1 MRRWLIG
8 WFFWALPFLAAAQGS
23 DPLAPLRAAILKADW
38 PAAEAQLASLAGRI
52 DVDPNDL
59 VFLTGMTALGQQQY
73 DRAITQFRRMLD
85 RDPTLARVRL
95 ELARAL
101 FLKRDDDAA
110 RYHFELALAGKL
122 PETVE
127 RNVRGFL
134 TEIRRR
140 RLWSFEVSGGV
151 LPDSNINAGSNQQ
164 TVNIAGL
171 PFTLSSEAR
180 EKSGFGAMISM
191 NASRAIPLTAQWQLR
206 GFASV
211 LRRDYTDSRFDDMI
225 LRVGLGPRRVF
236 ANGEFG
242 LAPFSAER
250 RFGNDILNRSDGL
263 RLDGIAQVS
272 ARDILEGVVEWQ
284 RFVYPDR
291 PGRDGDVLWAYLGG
305 RFLVD
310 AGTQLTYGADT
321 YDERAEDPSFRN
333 LSLAYSL
340 GVLRD
345 WPRGVSTALTMRRA
359 RTEFDGIQ
367 PLFGEYRNERLTTW
381 TLTVTKRDWTLFE
394 FAPALSVTNYRNV
407 SSIPFYGFDRTQ
419 VLLAFTRRL

>member
-1 MRRWLIG
+1 MRRWLVG
-8 WFFWALPFLAAAQGS
+8 LVLCALPLLGIAQTA
-23 DPLAPLRAAILKADW
+23 DPLATLRRAIVTADW
-38 PAAEAQLASLAGRI
+38 ATAESQLTALAGRI

-59 VFLTGMTALGQQQY
+59 VFLTGMVAVGQQQH

-101 FLKRDDDAA
+101 FLKHDDDAA

-127 RNVRGFL
+127 RNVRGYL
-134 TEIRRR
+134 AEIRRR
-140 RLWSFEVSGGV
+140 RLWTFEVSGGL

-180 EKSGFGAMISM
+180 EKSGFGALISM
-191 NASRAIPLTAQWQLR
+191 NATRSIALNADWQLR
-206 GFASV
+206 GFASL

-225 LRVGLGPRRVF
+225 LRVGIGPRRVF

-242 LAPFSAER
+242 MAPFSSER

-263 RLDGIAQVS
+263 RLDGAVQIT
-272 ARDILEGVVEWQ
+272 AREILEGSVEWQ

-305 RFLVD
+305 RFLVNTS
-310 AGTQLTYGADT
+310 TQLTYGLDS
-321 YDERAEDPSFRN
+321 YDERAEDPTFRN
-333 LSLAYSL
+333 QAIGYSL
-340 GVLRD
+340 GALKD
-345 WPRGVSTALTMRRA
+345 WTGGVSTALSMRTA
-359 RTEFDGIQ
+359 RTEYDGRQ

-381 TLTVTKRDWTLFE
+381 TLTLTKRDWTVLD
-394 FAPALSVTNYRNV
+394 FAPALSVTNFRSV
-407 SSIPFYGFDRTQ
+407 SSIPFYSFDRTQ